1 MSLLAAV
8 NQPSGNPTAT
18 GAPQY
23 YFALDSTPADPIVT
37 AEGFDAIGDGTPGG
51 VGSFN
56 ARGNGTAPF
65 PAEMFSLSQSAGTP
79 QFSLGLYNVPT
90 GVGSVGNDF
99 AISRYDDNGGY
110 QGPQLVITRSTG
122 DVAVATN
129 LSVASDISCN
139 TALVS
144 SALTVGTAAT
154 VGGGALEING
164 TLGVSQVYDP
174 IYNPP
179 PGAVPG
185 SETLNNSYGPTGT
198 LLTSIT
204 YTPTSSGL
212 FSVTMEVSVDT
223 AALAWTNG
231 TDLIVG
237 YMGSPFPPF
246 PVNSDSYLACDSV
259 ANPAGFPFPI
269 GAGGPTVG
277 VYKKDMVAL
286 VNLTAGVQYAA
297 QAVFSAGIN
306 LGTTGGIRFFIQPLL
321 A

>member
-8 NQPSGNPTAT
+8 NQPSGNLTAT

-37 AEGFDAIGDGTPGG
+37 AEGFDAVGDGTPGG
-51 VGSFN
+51 VGSYN
-56 ARGNGTAPF
+56 AQGNGTAPF
-65 PAEMFSLSQSAGTP
+65 PAEMYSLSQSAGTP
-79 QFSLGLYNVPT
+79 QFSLGLLNVPT

-110 QGPQLVITRSTG
+110 QGPQLTITRATG
-122 DVAVATN
+122 EVTIPNGLAVG
-129 LSVASDISCN
+129 VP
-139 TALVS
+139 AL
-144 SALTVGTAAT
+144 
-154 VGGGALEING
+154 VGGGLLEIDG
-164 TLGVSQVYDP
+164 TLGLGRVYDDV
-174 IYNPP
+174 YNPP
-179 PGAVPG
+179 PVAAAGTEVV
-185 SETLNNSYGPTGT
+185 NNSYGPTGT
-198 LLTSIT
+198 LLTSVT
-204 YTPTSSGL
+204 YTPSASGL
-212 FSVTMEVSVDT
+212 FSVTMEVSVDS
-223 AALAWTNG
+223 AALAFTNG

-246 PVNSDSYLACDSV
+246 PVNADSYLACDSV

-306 LGTTGGIRFFIQPLL
+306 LGTTGGVTFFIQPIL

>member
-1 MSLLAAV
+1 MSLLAQV
-8 NQPSGNPTAT
+8 NQPSGILVN

-23 YFALDSTPADPIVT
+23 YFPLDSTPAQPEVT
-37 AEGFDAIGDGTPGG
+37 APAFVAIGSGAIP
-51 VGSFN
+51 VGNFD

-65 PAEMFSLSQSAGTP
+65 PAEMFTLSQSAGTP

-110 QGPQLVITRSTG
+110 QGPQLVITRSSG
-122 DVAVATN
+122 LVSVAN
-129 LSVASDISCN
+129 SLSVASDISCN

-154 VGGGALEING
+154 VGGGVAEING
-164 TLGVSQVYDP
+164 TLGIGTVFDTL
-174 IYNPP
+174 YNRPAA
-179 PGAVPG
+179 GTEVV
-185 SETLNNSYGPTGT
+185 NNSYGPTGT

-204 YTPTSSGL
+204 YTPTISGL
-212 FSVTMEVSVDT
+212 FSVTMEVAVDT
-223 AALAWTNG
+223 AGFSWTNG

-246 PVNSDSYLACDSV
+246 PVNTDSYLACDSL

-269 GAGGPTVG
+269 GAGGPTIG

-286 VNLTAGVQYAA
+286 VNLVAGTAYAA
-297 QAVFSAGIN
+297 QATFSAGIN
-306 LGTTGGIRFFIQPLL
+306 LGTTGGVTFFIQPIL